1 MTDFAQL
8 VANQY
13 QLIRELGRGGMGV
26 VHLAR
31 DVRLDRMVAIKVLP
45 RELAQ
50 SDDLRTRFLREART
64 AAQLSH
70 PNIVPVYQADELS
83 GFAFFVM
90 GFVEGE
96 SLAERLA
103 RIGAIGPAETVRV
116 LREAA
121 WALAYAH
128 ARGVVHRDVKP
139 ENLMLD
145 KHTGRVVVT
154 DFGIARDLRASRL
167 TLDGWVLGSV
177 HYMSPEQVAGQELDG
192 RSDLYALGVVGF
204 QCLTGRL
211 PFDAAQASAVLVQ
224 HAIQPAPPLL
234 AIAPEASPALA
245 AVIDR
250 CLAKNPDDRYPT
262 GEALADALAAALESE
277 RPPADDSVSVNE
289 AEARAIW
296 RRAAELQ
303 IDAATLIRRR
313 TDAAALPVEADKS
326 SGSYRL
332 SEIQAAAAE
341 AGIGAEFVSVAIA
354 ERTPGGSV
362 PAPVADERDE
372 RVWTTMLG
380 TTARS
385 ITAQRTFR
393 NPPRRVL
400 ETLGR
405 VFSRFPHEL
414 KLKDTVGGHPLDGGV
429 MVFDVPMLRTGTIVI
444 GRGISMFSYRMTQI
458 EVDRLTVRIR
468 PVDSGGSGTEVM
480 VQGDLRSGLRK
491 NWVVDRL
498 MAAGGGVVGAGFGAA
513 TALGPLGLGAAL
525 AWVAALGAAGLVAGG
540 AFGSYRWLYRHALK
554 KAQEELDQL
563 LAAIDGEL
571 RAEAV
576 FGTTPGLPL
585 PPASSRLGSG
595 SDGGAGY

>member
-1 MTDFAQL
+1 MTDFARL

-13 QLIRELGRGGMGV
+13 QLIKELGRGGMGV

-50 SDDLRTRFLREART
+50 SDELRTRFLREART

-70 PNIVPVYQADELS
+70 PNIVPVYQADEMS

-96 SLAERLA
+96 SLAERLT
-103 RIGAIGPAETVRV
+103 RTGALGPAETVRV

-154 DFGIARDLRASRL
+154 DFGIARDLHASRL
-167 TLDGWVLGSV
+167 TQDGWVLGSV
-177 HYMSPEQVAGQELDG
+177 HYMSPEQVAGHELDG

-204 QCLTGRL
+204 ECLAGRL

-224 HAIQPAPPLL
+224 HAVQPAPPLREV
-234 AIAPEASPALA
+234 APEVAPAIA

-262 GEALADALAAALESE
+262 GEALADALTGALESD
-277 RPPADDSVSVNE
+277 RPPAEDPVSVNE

-303 IDAATLIRRR
+303 IDAATRIRRR
-313 TDAAALPVEADKS
+313 TDATTLPVETDKA
-326 SGSYRL
+326 SGGYRL

-354 ERTPGGSV
+354 ERAPGASV
-362 PAPVADERDE
+362 PIPTTDERDE
-372 RVWTTMLG
+372 RIWTAMLG

-385 ITAQRTFR
+385 ITAQRVFR
-393 NPPRRVL
+393 SAPRRVL
-400 ETLGR
+400 EILGR
-405 VFSRFPHEL
+405 VFSRFPYEL
-414 KLKDTVGGHPLDGGV
+414 KLMDTVGGHPLDGGV
-429 MVFDVPMLRTGTIVI
+429 MVFDVPMLRAGTAVA

-458 EVDRLTVRIR
+458 DVARLTVRIR
-468 PVDSGGSGTEVM
+468 PVHGGTGGTEVM
-480 VQGDLRSGLRK
+480 VQGDLRAGLRK
-491 NWVVDRL
+491 NWLVDRVI
-498 MAAGGGVVGAGFGAA
+498 AASGGVVGAGVGAA
-513 TALGPLGLGAAL
+513 TALGPLGLGAAI
-525 AWVAALGAAGLVAGG
+525 AWLPAVGTAGLLAGG
-540 AFGSYRWLYRHALK
+540 AFAWYRWAYRHALR
-554 KAQEELDQL
+554 KAQEELGQSL
-563 LAAIDGEL
+563 TSIDGEM

-576 FGTTPGLPL
+576 FGTTPGVSL
-585 PPASSRLGSG
+585 PPAGPRPVP
-595 SDGGAGY
+595 GAGEDLIG